1 MIDSSR
7 SLGLRRDEFVPEILD
22 KHPQLCLLITR
33 QGSNISTGTVTINYG
48 FYMILHDFTIFFC
61 RLPGDHRCTGLMVEE
76 TGGSVAPQWV
86 PEGPKAQGPE
96 PSKST
101 VLSVRPVNIALGPLP
116 DVEASGNP
124 FCFLGIVVVHIFSWV
139 FLTFLSCPSI

>member
-1 MIDSSR
+1 M
-7 SLGLRRDEFVPEILD
+7 EVW
-22 KHPQLCLLITR
+22 
-33 QGSNISTGTVTINYG
+33 
-48 FYMILHDFTIFFC
+48 
-61 RLPGDHRCTGLMVEE
+61 RLSCARG
-76 TGGSVAPQWV
+76 
-86 PEGPKAQGPE
+86 AQGPE

-124 FCFLGIVVVHIFSWV
+124 FCFLGIVVVHIFWWV